1 MGQNAVNGTGA
12 SEGSKVDGGR
22 AVTELFPG
30 MDGLIH
36 ISAAYRSACAD
47 ASFQSAGLKWAG

>member
-1 MGQNAVNGTGA
+1 MGCCEQNRARA
-12 SEGSKVDGGR
+12 SEGIEVDVGR
-22 AVTELFPG
+22 ALTEPFPG

-36 ISAAYRSACAD
+36 ISAAYRSECAD